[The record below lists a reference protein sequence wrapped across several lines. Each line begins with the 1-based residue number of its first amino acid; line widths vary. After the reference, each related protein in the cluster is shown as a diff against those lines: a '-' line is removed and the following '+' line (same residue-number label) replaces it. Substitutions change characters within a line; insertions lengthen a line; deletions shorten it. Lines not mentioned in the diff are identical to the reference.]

1 MNMMAEACEE
11 GVRVTA
17 VTLDDGTG
25 KISED
30 FIEYTVVFKRMK
42 SALLPDHEEKMVISH
57 KTKNDQATD
66 AGGKLIWIPRPIFQE
81 MQCRANNFLFPKK
94 ESLAPTKTAKIS
106 TRQQNLL

>member
-1 MNMMAEACEE
+1 MMAEACEE

-30 FIEYTVVFKRMK
+30 FIEYAVVFKRMK
-42 SALLPDHEEKMVISH
+42 SALLPDDEEKMVIGH
-57 KTKNDQATD
+57 KTKNNQATD
-66 AGGKLIWIPRPIFQE
+66 ADGKLIWIPRPIFQE

-94 ESLAPTKTAKIS
+94 ESHASFKVNKTSAH
-106 TRQQNLL
+106 QQNLL